1 MEREPESMGIRYP
14 DYEGSVVASS
24 SKFELF
30 KKTSCFHDS
39 EMKMAKMPGMQ
50 FVMGRQ
56 WNGDLERERI

>member
-56 WNGDLERERI
+56 